1 MEKIKK
7 KMDFPHN
14 IMEKKPFDPGEV
26 RHDPTPPPI
35 AAEVAKCGL
44 RILSFYEGV
53 TSLTPFESIRV
64 RTFSFCC
71 VTQLIEGDGFW
82 QDPAAGNARTPLRIG
97 DWMLIAPGYPH
108 AYGRRLDHFTEDSVA
123 FDGPVA
129 RTLLRAGLFRSGI
142 VRMGKERR
150 LLPVI
155 RALRTATLGAQLE
168 AHALLLTLVLELCG
182 ASGEPASGNAQRID
196 RLLEELRLV
205 GREWTVAEMAEYCNW
220 SENHFRRLF
229 QAHAGM
235 SPKEF
240 LDQRRYHRAMELLS
254 TEKLSIAETAKRL
267 GYRDPFYFSRRF
279 RELSG
284 MTPSAYRQRY
294 ARN

>member
-1 MEKIKK
+1 
-7 KMDFPHN
+7 
-14 IMEKKPFDPGEV
+14 MEKKTFDPGEV

-35 AAEVAKCGL
+35 AGEVAKCGL
-44 RILSFYEGV
+44 RIVSFYEGV
-53 TSLTPFESIRV
+53 TSNPPVESIRV

-82 QDPAAGNARTPLRIG
+82 QDPAAGNRKIPLRIG
-97 DWMLIAPGYPH
+97 DWMLVAPGYPH

-142 VRMGKERR
+142 VRLGMERR

-168 AHALLLTLVLELCG
+168 AHALLLTLVLELCN

-196 RLLEELRLV
+196 RLLEELQQAS
-205 GREWTVAEMAEYCNW
+205 REWTVAEMAEYCNW
-220 SENHFRRLF
+220 SENYFRRLF
-229 QAHAGM
+229 QAHTGM
-235 SPKEF
+235 FPKEY
-240 LDQRRYHRAMELLS
+240 LDQRRYHRAIELLS
-254 TEKLSIAETAKRL
+254 TERLSIAEAARRL
-267 GYRDPFYFSRRF
+267 GYGDPFYFSRRF

-284 MTPSAYRQRY
+284 MTPTAYRRRY
-294 ARN
+294 ARNSP